1 MEMYIWKVALEVEW
15 KYVVKSGKTSKTHT
29 DVESREDFTV
39 AAPSGLQ
46 AIERAKKVAL
56 GKERG
61 YVDDWSSENEITTAT
76 PIKVLDVVGLELKET
91 LDG

>member
-1 MEMYIWKVALEVEW
+1 MSMYIWEVALEVEW
-15 KYVVKSGKTSKTHT
+15 KYVVKNGKTSKTHT

-46 AIERAKKVAL
+46 AIERAKRVAL
-56 GKERG
+56 DKERG

-76 PIKVLDVVGLELKET
+76 PTKVLDVVGLKLKEA